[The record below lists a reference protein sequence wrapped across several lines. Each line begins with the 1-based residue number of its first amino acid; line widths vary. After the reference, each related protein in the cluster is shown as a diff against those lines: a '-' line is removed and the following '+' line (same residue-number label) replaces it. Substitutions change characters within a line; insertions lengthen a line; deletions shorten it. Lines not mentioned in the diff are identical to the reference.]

1 MKLAETIHS
10 MEQAVTI
17 DLKPQLMRLPLS
29 MQDAAL
35 FDAAIAAYL
44 LNPLKGSYE
53 AEDLARDYLDWMV
66 PSK

>member
-29 MQDAAL
+29 HAGCR
-35 FDAAIAAYL
+35 F
-44 LNPLKGSYE
+44 
-53 AEDLARDYLDWMV
+53 V
-66 PSK
+66 